1 MKRVNESGVI
11 LGLCCIF
18 ALACASPPDAHEPR
32 TVVVALDSDPHSIDP
47 RFGSDANAERVA
59 DLVHLGLTRAA
70 PGGGRAP
77 ALATRWEQ
85 PDARTLVFH
94 LRDDVRFAS
103 GSPVTADDVRATY
116 EAILDPAVASPK
128 RAALA
133 ALERVDAPDA
143 GTVVMRL
150 RAPFPPFLD
159 ATGIGILPA
168 ARAREQT
175 DVDDGAGPFRVVERA
190 RGERLVL
197 APNPGSPLQPRL
209 DRVVVRIVPDQTVRL
224 LELWRGDVDF
234 VQDALE
240 PELVAWLETNPAL
253 RVRTLPGTSFAY
265 LAFNLR
271 DPRLGK
277 RRVRRAISLALDR
290 PTLVH
295 FALGEAARP
304 ATGLLA
310 PEHWAYLA
318 LPPIPYDPA
327 RARTLLDRAGY
338 PDPDGDGP
346 APRFR
351 IVYKTS
357 SLPSRRRLAQA
368 IQAELARVGIAL
380 DLRTYEWGT
389 LYADVRT
396 GNFEMAA
403 LTWVGVSEPDLYFLT
418 LHSSMTPPAG
428 FNRGRYAN
436 ATMDALVENG
446 RRALDPAARREAYQR
461 VQRLAAHDLPVAPL
475 WWEDR
480 IVVHAR
486 RLRGFTPTPSGA
498 LDGLAAAWVD
508 E

>member
-1 MKRVNESGVI
+1 LKRVNESGVI
-11 LGLCCIF
+11 LALCC
-18 ALACASPPDAHEPR
+18 ALAAACEGPPDDHERR
-32 TVVVALDSDPHSIDP
+32 TLVIALDSEPHSIDP
-47 RFGSDANAERVA
+47 RFGSDANADRLA
-59 DLVHLGLTRAA
+59 DLIHLGLTRAA
-70 PGGGRAP
+70 PGGERAP
-77 ALATRWEQ
+77 ALATRWDR
-85 PDARTLVFH
+85 PDPRTLVFQ

-103 GSPVTADDVRATY
+103 GAPVTAGDVRATY
-116 EAILDPAVASPK
+116 EAILDPATVSPK

-133 ALERVDAPDA
+133 ALAAVEAPDPH
-143 GTVVMRL
+143 TVVMRL
-150 RAPFPPFLD
+150 REPFPPFLD

-168 ARAREQT
+168 ARARERGE
-175 DVDDGAGPFRVVERA
+175 VDDGAGPFRVVERV

-197 APNPGSPLQPRL
+197 APNPGSPADARL
-209 DRVVVRIVPDQTVRL
+209 ARVVVRIVPDQTVRL

-240 PELVAWLETNPAL
+240 PELLAWLEQNPAL

-271 DPRLGK
+271 DPRLAD
-277 RRVRRAISLALDR
+277 RRVRRAIALALDR
-290 PTLVH
+290 ATLVR
-295 FALGEAARP
+295 FVLGDAGRP

-310 PEHWAYLA
+310 PEHWAYVR
-318 LPPIPYDPA
+318 LPQIPYAPA
-327 RARTLLDRAGY
+327 RARRLLDRAGY
-338 PDPDGDGP
+338 PDPDGD

-357 SLPSRRRLAQA
+357 TLPSRRRLAQA

-403 LTWVGVSEPDLYFLT
+403 LTWVGVTEPDLYFLT
-418 LHSSMTPPAG
+418 LHSSMRPPSG

-436 ATMDALVENG
+436 ATMDALVDGARHAPDVGG
-446 RRALDPAARREAYQR
+446 RRRRYR
-461 VQRLAAHDLPVAPL
+461 DVQRLAARDLPVVPL

-480 IVVHAR
+480 IVVHTR

-498 LDGLAAAWVD
+498 LDGLASAWL
-508 E
+508 EP

>member
-1 MKRVNESGVI
+1 LKRVNESGVI
-11 LGLCCIF
+11 LGLCCVL
-18 ALACASPPDAHEPR
+18 AVACAGPPEGHEQHS
-32 TVVVALDSDPHSIDP
+32 VVVALDSEPHSIDP
-47 RFGSDANAERVA
+47 RFGTDANADRLA
-59 DLVHLGLTRAA
+59 DLLHLGLTRAA
-70 PGGGRAP
+70 PGGDRAP
-77 ALATRWEQ
+77 ALATRWER

-103 GSPVTADDVRATY
+103 GAPVTAADVRATY
-116 EAILDPAVASPK
+116 EAVLDPATASPK

-133 ALERVDAPDA
+133 ALAAVEAPDPH
-143 GTVVMRL
+143 TVVMRL
-150 RAPFPPFLD
+150 SQPFPPFLD

-168 ARAREQT
+168 VRARERGE
-175 DVDDGAGPFRVVERA
+175 VDDGAGPFRVVERV

-197 APNPGSPLQPRL
+197 APNPGSPANARL
-209 DRVVVRIVPDQTVRL
+209 ERIVVRIVPDQTVRL
-224 LELWRGDVDF
+224 LELWRGDVDL

-240 PELVAWLETNPAL
+240 PELLAWLETNPTL

-265 LAFNLR
+265 LAFNLK
-271 DPRLGK
+271 DPRLAQ

-290 PTLVH
+290 ATLVR
-295 FALGEAARP
+295 FVLGDAARP

-310 PEHWAYLA
+310 PEHWAYLR
-318 LPPIPYDPA
+318 LPQIPFDPA
-327 RARTLLDRAGY
+327 RARRLLDRAGY
-338 PDPDGDGP
+338 PDPDGD

-357 SLPSRRRLAQA
+357 TLPSRRRLAQA

-403 LTWVGVSEPDLYFLT
+403 LTWVGVAEPDLYFLT

-428 FNRGRYAN
+428 QNRGRYAN
-436 ATMDALVENG
+436 ATMDRLVEEARHAPDAAT
-446 RRALDPAARREAYQR
+446 RRARYRS
-461 VQRLAAHDLPVAPL
+461 VQRLAARDLPVTPL

-480 IVVHAR
+480 IVVHSR
-486 RLRGFTPTPSGA
+486 RLRGFVPTPSGA
-498 LDGLAAAWVD
+498 LDGLASAWV
-508 E
+508 EP

>member
-1 MKRVNESGVI
+1 M
-11 LGLCCIF
+11 
-18 ALACASPPDAHEPR
+18 ACAAAPERRQPR
-32 TVVVALDSDPHSIDP
+32 TLVVALDSEPHSIDP
-47 RFGSDANAERVA
+47 RFGSDANADRIA

-77 ALATRWEQ
+77 ALALSWEQ
-85 PDARTLVFH
+85 PDSTTLVFH

-103 GSPVTADDVRATY
+103 GAPVTAADVRATY
-116 EAILDPAVASPK
+116 EAILDPGVASPK
-128 RAALA
+128 RAALEALA
-133 ALERVDAPDA
+133 AVEAPDA

-150 RAPFPPFLD
+150 REPFPPFLD

-168 ARAREQT
+168 ARAREAGE
-175 DVDDGAGPFRVVERA
+175 VDDGAGPFRVAERV
-190 RGERLVL
+190 RGERLAL
-197 APNPGSPLQPRL
+197 EPNPGWPTPPRL
-209 DRVVVRIVPDQTVRL
+209 GRIVVRIVPDQTVRL
-224 LELWRGDVDF
+224 LELWRGDVDL

-240 PELVAWLETNPAL
+240 PELVAWLATNPGL
-253 RVRTLPGTSFAY
+253 RVRELPGTSFAY

-271 DPRLGK
+271 DPRLAQ

-290 PTLVH
+290 PTLVR
-295 FALGEAARP
+295 FVLGDAARP

-310 PEHWAYLA
+310 PEHWAYLR
-318 LPPIPYDPA
+318 LPPIRYDPA
-327 RARTLLDRAGY
+327 RARRLLDRAGH

-351 IVYKTS
+351 VVYKTS
-357 SLPSRRRLAQA
+357 TLPSRRRLAQA
-368 IQAELARVGIAL
+368 LQAELARVGIAL

-403 LTWVGVSEPDLYFLT
+403 LTWVGVSEPDLFYLT
-418 LHSSMTPPAG
+418 LHSRMTPPAG
-428 FNRGRYAN
+428 FNRGRYASP
-436 ATMDALVENG
+436 AMDALVERG
-446 RRALDPAARREAYQR
+446 RATLDATSRRDLYQR

-480 IVVHAR
+480 IVVHTR
-486 RLRGFTPTPSGA
+486 RLHGFTPTPRGA
-498 LDGLAAAWVD
+498 LDGLATAWV